1 MKEEAG
7 SKRLILFRCDGV
19 ANTGLGHVSRSL
31 AIAEGFDELGVGCHF
46 IGRFEPGA
54 VEMLTTAG
62 RSFSG
67 GIEQT
72 NSPGDIQ
79 RTVAKARELS
89 ASGVF
94 VDSYAVD
101 DDYIAALHRQAA
113 PVLLIDDYGRLER
126 YECAALMCFLVGAA
140 DQGYPVDRIPCF
152 LGPGYFPARK
162 ELRQLRREGKEFR
175 EKAGR
180 ALIAIGGVD
189 LQDLTGRAARILLEI
204 APELSVHA
212 VVGRHYE
219 RVGELSEMVGRFG
232 GGGEVFAFG
241 KYTDGLA
248 VGMPLVAGFVRI
260 GNFFNSEIVGREV
273 GAGFGS
279 NFGVVFAQN
288 GEAIARHPVQI
299 YEGLLLWAIF
309 ALLLWLWVKKRA
321 RGGVIVFLFIG
332 LYFLGRFGLEF
343 FKEYQVLEAGGGWA
357 MGLTMGQVLSVV
369 PVLLAVG
376 YFAFVYPKQFRS

>member
-1 MKEEAG
+1 MRMFVHDISRVAFEAG
-7 SKRLILFRCDGV
+7 PLVLRWYSLMFALGVVLYYVLTQWMWKREIRLQGARLPGQGWSMDDFDWLVVFLFFGLVIGARLGEVLFYHPEYYLSHPVEIFKIWKGGLASHGATIGLFLAYVLFWGLKRLR
-19 ANTGLGHVSRSL
+19 
-31 AIAEGFDELGVGCHF
+31 
-46 IGRFEPGA
+46 GRRRGGA
-54 VEMLTTAG
+54 
-62 RSFSG
+62 R
-67 GIEQT
+67 
-72 NSPGDIQ
+72 
-79 RTVAKARELS
+79 
-89 ASGVF
+89 
-94 VDSYAVD
+94 
-101 DDYIAALHRQAA
+101 
-113 PVLLIDDYGRLER
+113 
-126 YECAALMCFLVGAA
+126 
-140 DQGYPVDRIPCF
+140 
-152 LGPGYFPARK
+152 
-162 ELRQLRREGKEFR
+162 
-175 EKAGR
+175 
-180 ALIAIGGVD
+180 
-189 LQDLTGRAARILLEI
+189 
-204 APELSVHA
+204 
-212 VVGRHYE
+212 
-219 RVGELSEMVGRFG
+219 
-232 GGGEVFAFG
+232 FAFG

>member
-31 AIAEGFDELGVGCHF
+31 AIAEGFADLGFDCHF
-46 IGRFEPGA
+46 IGRFEAGA

-72 NSPGDIQ
+72 NSPEDIQ
-79 RTVAKARELS
+79 STVAKARELS

-232 GGGEVFAFG
+232 GGGEVFVQLPTLAGEFAWADVVVSG
-241 KYTDGLA
+241 GGMIKYESAYLGI
-248 VGMPLVAGFVRI
+248 PAGI
-260 GNFFNSEIVGREV
+260 I
-273 GAGFGS
+273 
-279 NFGVVFAQN
+279 AQN
-288 GEAIARHPVQI
+288 EDQKHETAQFA
-299 YEGLLLWAIF
+299 GLGLVFDLGLGSEQDDPSLAAGLRRLLGDA
-309 ALLLWLWVKKRA
+309 ALRESLRRTGLETFPADPTVRA
-321 RGGVIVFLFIG
+321 AQALQGALDRGGP
-332 LYFLGRFGLEF
+332 
-343 FKEYQVLEAGGGWA
+343 A
-357 MGLTMGQVLSVV
+357 
-369 PVLLAVG
+369 
-376 YFAFVYPKQFRS
+376 